1 MPFLYKNILFFIYFI
16 KISNLFKANLIE
28 STNNMNF
35 SNIAKVNSSKQS
47 DDNFVDICPGVTKT
61 IDCSAT
67 ENFIYLKDAFYGVS
81 SDTPAVCEYK

>member
-1 MPFLYKNILFFIYFI
+1 M
-16 KISNLFKANLIE
+16 IE
-28 STNNMNF
+28 STNNKNF

-47 DDNFVDICPGVTKT
+47 DEYFVDICPGLAKT

-67 ENFIYLKDAFYGVS
+67 EDFVYLTDAFYGVS